1 MLVFGNSKFVCHLK
15 FWMLFYGLGVDYKKA
30 ALRLIDVFQYSLDST
45 VQILAFTY
53 LICIQ
58 ITEDFFLSKISCC

>member
-1 MLVFGNSKFVCHLK
+1 
-15 FWMLFYGLGVDYKKA
+15 MLFYGLGVDYKKA

-58 ITEDFFLSKISCC
+58 ITEDFFFIKNLLLLILH